1 MGFEG
6 VRLRLG
12 SNCMNRSIL
21 TCYLSFQL
29 VFSLT
34 ASAQQVP
41 PPVQEV
47 KRTRWTEDDRKELLT
62 KAESGDTDS
71 QMWLGAAY
79 EQGWFGESTFSEAL
93 KWYRKS
99 AARGNADAQNALG
112 QMYEDGRGVK
122 QNYILAA
129 RWYRK
134 AAEHVPDFGGASQGR
149 NNLGLLYL
157 DGRGVRKDYIQ
168 AYMWFSL
175 FRGKPNRN
183 LAYAREHMT
192 EQQILEAER
201 KVKEWKLRHHDQ
213 QDEL

>member
-1 MGFEG
+1 MAFEG
-6 VRLRLG
+6 VRLHLG
-12 SNCMNRSIL
+12 SNCMKGSIL
-21 TCYLSFQL
+21 ICSLCFQL
-29 VFSLT
+29 VFSLS

-41 PPVQEV
+41 PPVQAV
-47 KRTRWTEDDRKELLT
+47 KRTHWTEDDRKELSA
-62 KAESGDTDS
+62 KAQSGDTDS

-79 EQGWFGESTFSEAL
+79 EQGWFGERTFSEAL

-112 QMYEDGRGVK
+112 QMYEDGEGVK
-122 QNYILAA
+122 QNYVLAA

-175 FRGKPNRN
+175 FRGEPNRN

-192 EQQILEAER
+192 ERQILQAER
-201 KVKEWKLRHHDQ
+201 KIKEWKLRHHDQ
-213 QDEL
+213 QD